1 MNAMDERNPPVVVI
15 CGATAGVGRA
25 SAQRFAASG
34 YRVGLLARGEQAL
47 AATQEELKQLGA
59 TSLAISV
66 DVADADAVFA
76 AAQRMERELGPVDV
90 WINCAM
96 VTVLSPIRQLT
107 AEEIHRVTQVTYLGT
122 VHGTLAALDLMGRRN
137 RGVIIQVGSAL
148 AYRAIPL
155 QAAYCAAKFAVR
167 GFTDSLRC
175 ELLHEHSDIKVCMV
189 QLPAINTP
197 QFDWARN
204 KLANRP
210 QPVPP
215 IHDPDVAARA
225 IFSVVKRTP
234 RELWLGVASLKAIVG
249 TCLMPG
255 LLDRLLARSAYAGQ
269 MTDEDDDSQRP
280 DNLFEPQEPLHR
292 TRGRFNGRSKDS
304 ALAFSSTQVSALLL
318 ATGGLLAVVLLLF

>member
-1 MNAMDERNPPVVVI
+1 MDMRTQPVVVI

-25 SAQRFAASG
+25 TAHRFAAAG
-34 YRVGLLARGEQAL
+34 YRVGLLARDEQAL
-47 AATQEELKQLGA
+47 AATEEELSVHGVL
-59 TSLAISV
+59 TLAASV
-66 DVADADAVFA
+66 DVADAEAVNEA
-76 AAQRMERELGPVDV
+76 ARHIEQTLGPVTV
-90 WINCAM
+90 WVNCAM
-96 VTVLSPIRQLT
+96 VTVFSPVYQLT
-107 AEEIHRVTQVTYLGT
+107 AEEIQRVTSVTYLGT
-122 VHGTLAALDLMGRRN
+122 VHGTLAALDLMLPRN

-155 QAAYCAAKFAVR
+155 QAAYCGAKFAVR

-175 ELLHEHSDIKVCMV
+175 ELLHQHSEIRVCMV

-204 KLANRP
+204 KLGKRP

-225 IFSVVKRTP
+225 IFSVVRRTP
-234 RELWLGVASLKAIVG
+234 RELWLGAASLKAIVG

-255 LLDRLLARSAYAGQ
+255 LLDRMLARGAYSGQ
-269 MTDEDDDSQRP
+269 MAAEQDDGQRP
-280 DNLFEPQEPLHR
+280 DNLFAPQVPVHR
-292 TRGRFNGRSKDS
+292 IRGRFSGRSRNA
-304 ALAFSSTQVSALLL
+304 ALALSSSQVSALLL

>member
-1 MNAMDERNPPVVVI
+1 MDERTPPVVVI
-15 CGATAGVGRA
+15 SGSSAGVGRA
-25 SAQRFAASG
+25 TAHRFAAAG
-34 YRVGLLARGEQAL
+34 YRVGLLARSEQAL
-47 AATQEELKQLGA
+47 ADTAQELEQLG
-59 TSLAISV
+59 TTCLAISV
-66 DVADADAVFA
+66 DVADADAVFE

-96 VTVLSPIRQLT
+96 VTVFSPIRQLT
-107 AEEIHRVTQVTYLGT
+107 AEEVHRVTKVTYLGT

-155 QAAYCAAKFAVR
+155 QAAYCGAKFAVR

-175 ELLHEHSDIKVCMV
+175 ELLHEHSNIKVCMV

-204 KLANRP
+204 KLGKRP

-225 IFSVVKRTP
+225 ILSVVKRTP
-234 RELWLGVASLKAIVG
+234 RELWLGAATLKAIVG

-255 LLDRLLARSAYAGQ
+255 LLDRLLARNAWSGQ
-269 MTDEDDDSQRP
+269 MTNEDDDSQCP
-280 DNLFEPQEPLHR
+280 DNLFEPQESAHR
-292 TRGRFNGRSKDS
+292 TRGRFNGRSRDS
-304 ALAFSSTQVSALLL
+304 ALALSSTQVSALLL

>member
-25 SAQRFAASG
+25 TAQRFAASG

-47 AATQEELKQLGA
+47 AATQEELTQLGA

-204 KLANRP
+204 KLAKRP

>member
-1 MNAMDERNPPVVVI
+1 
-15 CGATAGVGRA
+15 
-25 SAQRFAASG
+25 
-34 YRVGLLARGEQAL
+34 
-47 AATQEELKQLGA
+47 
-59 TSLAISV
+59 
-66 DVADADAVFA
+66 
-76 AAQRMERELGPVDV
+76 
-90 WINCAM
+90 M
-96 VTVLSPIRQLT
+96 VTVFSPIRQLS
-107 AEEIHRVTQVTYLGT
+107 AEEVRRVTEVTYLGT
-122 VHGTLAALDLMGRRN
+122 VHGTLAALDIMGRRN

-155 QAAYCAAKFAVR
+155 QAAYCGAKFAVR

-204 KLANRP
+204 KLGKRV

-234 RELWLGVASLKAIVG
+234 RELWLGAASLKAIVG

-255 LLDRLLARSAYAGQ
+255 LLDRLMARSAYSGQ
-269 MTDEDDDSQRP
+269 LTNENDDPQRP
-280 DNLFEPQEPLHR
+280 DNLFESQESLHR
-292 TRGRFNGRSKDS
+292 TRGRFSGRARDS
-304 ALAFSSTQVSALLL
+304 ALALSSTQVSALLF

>member
-1 MNAMDERNPPVVVI
+1 MDERNPPVVVI
-15 CGATAGVGRA
+15 CGSTAGVGRA
-25 SAQRFAASG
+25 TAHRFAAAG
-34 YRVGLLARGEQAL
+34 YRVGLLARGERAL
-47 AATQEELKQLGA
+47 AATEEELKQLGA
-59 TSLAISV
+59 TCVAISV
-66 DVADADAVFA
+66 DVADAEAVFD
-76 AAQRMERELGPVDV
+76 AAQRMERELGPVGV
-90 WINCAM
+90 WVNCAM
-96 VTVLSPIRQLT
+96 VTVFSPIRQLS
-107 AEEIHRVTQVTYLGT
+107 AEEVRRVTEVTYLGT

-155 QAAYCAAKFAVR
+155 QAAYCGAKFAVR

-204 KLANRP
+204 KLGKRV

-234 RELWLGVASLKAIVG
+234 RELWLGAASLKAIVG

-255 LLDRLLARSAYAGQ
+255 LLDRLMARSAYSGQ
-269 MTDEDDDSQRP
+269 LTNEDDDPQRP
-280 DNLFEPQEPLHR
+280 DNLFESQESLHR
-292 TRGRFNGRSKDS
+292 TRGRFSGRARDS
-304 ALAFSSTQVSALLL
+304 ALALSSTQVSALLF
-318 ATGGLLAVVLLLF
+318 AVGGLLAVVLLLF

>member
-1 MNAMDERNPPVVVI
+1 MDERNPPVVVI
-15 CGATAGVGRA
+15 CGSTAGVGRA
-25 SAQRFAASG
+25 TAHRFAVAG

-47 AATQEELKQLGA
+47 GATEDELKQLGA
-59 TSLAISV
+59 KCLGISV
-66 DVADADAVFA
+66 DVADAEALFD
-76 AAQRMERELGPVDV
+76 AAQRMERELGPVGV
-90 WINCAM
+90 WVNCAM
-96 VTVLSPIRQLT
+96 VTVFSPIRQLN
-107 AEEIHRVTQVTYLGT
+107 AEEVRRVTEVTYLGT
-122 VHGTLAALDLMGRRN
+122 VHGTLAALDLMGPRN

-155 QAAYCAAKFAVR
+155 QAAYCGAKFAVR

-175 ELLHEHSDIKVCMV
+175 ELLHEHSDIRVCMV

-204 KLANRP
+204 KLGKRV

-234 RELWLGVASLKAIVG
+234 RELWLGAASLKAIVG

-255 LLDRLLARSAYAGQ
+255 LLDRLLARNAYSGQ
-269 MTDEDDDSQRP
+269 MTNEDDDHQRP

-292 TRGRFNGRSKDS
+292 NRGRFSGRSRDS
-304 ALAFSSTQVSALLL
+304 ALALSSTQVSALLL

>member
-1 MNAMDERNPPVVVI
+1 MDERNPPVVVI

-25 SAQRFAASG
+25 TAQRFAASG
-34 YRVGLLARGEQAL
+34 YRAGLLARGEQAL

-204 KLANRP
+204 KLAKRP

>member
-1 MNAMDERNPPVVVI
+1 MEEQSAPVVVI
-15 CGATAGVGRA
+15 CGSTAGVGRA
-25 SAQRFAASG
+25 TAHRFAAAG

-47 AATQEELKQLGA
+47 AATAEELTQLGA
-59 TSLAISV
+59 TCLAISV
-66 DVADADAVFA
+66 DVADAQAVA
-76 AAQRMERELGPVDV
+76 DAAQRMERELGPIGV
-90 WINCAM
+90 WVNCAM
-96 VTVLSPIRQLT
+96 VTVFSPIRLLS
-107 AEEIHRVTQVTYLGT
+107 ADEIHRVTDVTYLGT
-122 VHGTLAALDLMGRRN
+122 VHGTLAALELMAPRN

-175 ELLHEHSDIKVCMV
+175 ELLHDHSDIRVCMV

-204 KLANRP
+204 KLSKRV

-234 RELWLGVASLKAIVG
+234 RELWLGAASVKAIVG
-249 TCLMPG
+249 TCLLPG
-255 LLDRLLARSAYAGQ
+255 LLDRLMARSAYAGQ
-269 MTDEDDDSQRP
+269 MTDEDDNSQRP
-280 DNLFEPQEPLHR
+280 DNLFESQESLHR
-292 TRGRFNGRSKDS
+292 TRGRFIGRSRDS
-304 ALAFSSTQVSALLL
+304 ALALSSTQVSALLL
-318 ATGGLLAVVLLLF
+318 AIGGVLAVVLLLF

>member
-1 MNAMDERNPPVVVI
+1 MEEQSPPVVVI
-15 CGATAGVGRA
+15 CGSTAGVGRA
-25 SAQRFAASG
+25 TAHRFAVAG

-47 AATQEELKQLGA
+47 AATAEELTQLGA
-59 TSLAISV
+59 TCLAISV
-66 DVADADAVFA
+66 DVADAQAVA
-76 AAQRMERELGPVDV
+76 DAAQRMERELGPIGV
-90 WINCAM
+90 WVNCAM
-96 VTVLSPIRQLT
+96 VTVFSPIRQLS
-107 AEEIHRVTQVTYLGT
+107 ADEIHRVTDVTYLGT
-122 VHGTLAALDLMGRRN
+122 VHGTLAALQLMAPRN

-175 ELLHEHSDIKVCMV
+175 ELLHDHSDIRVCMV

-204 KLANRP
+204 KLSKRV

-234 RELWLGVASLKAIVG
+234 RELWLGAASVKAIVG

-255 LLDRLLARSAYAGQ
+255 LLDRLMARSAYAGQ
-269 MTDEDDDSQRP
+269 MTDKDDNSQRP
-280 DNLFEPQEPLHR
+280 DNLFEPQESLHR
-292 TRGRFNGRSKDS
+292 TRGRFAGHSRDT
-304 ALAFSSTQVSALLL
+304 ALALSSTQVSALLL
-318 ATGGLLAVVLLLF
+318 ATGGVLAVVLLLF

>member
-1 MNAMDERNPPVVVI
+1 MDERNPPVVVI
-15 CGATAGVGRA
+15 CGSTAGVGRA
-25 SAQRFAASG
+25 TAHRFAAAG
-34 YRVGLLARGEQAL
+34 YRVGLLARGERAL
-47 AATQEELKQLGA
+47 AATEEELKQLGA
-59 TSLAISV
+59 TCVAISV
-66 DVADADAVFA
+66 DVADAEAVFD
-76 AAQRMERELGPVDV
+76 AAQRMERELGPVGV
-90 WINCAM
+90 WVNCAM
-96 VTVLSPIRQLT
+96 VTVFSPIRQLS
-107 AEEIHRVTQVTYLGT
+107 AEEVRRVTEVTYLGT

-155 QAAYCAAKFAVR
+155 QAAYCGAKFAVR

-204 KLANRP
+204 KLGKRV

-225 IFSVVKRTP
+225 VFSVVKRTP
-234 RELWLGVASLKAIVG
+234 RELWLGAASLKAIVG

-255 LLDRLLARSAYAGQ
+255 LLDRLMARSAYSGQ
-269 MTDEDDDSQRP
+269 LTNEDDDPQRP
-280 DNLFEPQEPLHR
+280 DNLFESQESLHR
-292 TRGRFNGRSKDS
+292 TRGRFSGRARDS
-304 ALAFSSTQVSALLL
+304 ALALSSTQVSALLF
-318 ATGGLLAVVLLLF
+318 AVGGLLAVVLLLF

>member
-1 MNAMDERNPPVVVI
+1 MEEQSTPVVVI
-15 CGATAGVGRA
+15 CGSTAGVGRA
-25 SAQRFAASG
+25 TAHRFAVAG

-47 AATQEELKQLGA
+47 AATAEELTQLGA
-59 TSLAISV
+59 TCLAISV
-66 DVADADAVFA
+66 DVADAQAVA
-76 AAQRMERELGPVDV
+76 DAAQRMERELGPIGV
-90 WINCAM
+90 WVNCAM
-96 VTVLSPIRQLT
+96 VTVFSPIRLLS
-107 AEEIHRVTQVTYLGT
+107 ADEIHRVTDVTYLGT
-122 VHGTLAALDLMGRRN
+122 VHGTLAALELMAPRN

-175 ELLHEHSDIKVCMV
+175 ELLHDHSDIRVCMV

-204 KLANRP
+204 KLSKRV

-234 RELWLGVASLKAIVG
+234 RELWLGAASVKAIVG
-249 TCLMPG
+249 TCLLPG
-255 LLDRLLARSAYAGQ
+255 LLDRLMARSAYAGQ
-269 MTDEDDDSQRP
+269 MTDEDDNSQRP
-280 DNLFEPQEPLHR
+280 DNLFESQESLHR
-292 TRGRFNGRSKDS
+292 TRGRFIGRSRDS
-304 ALAFSSTQVSALLL
+304 ALALSSTQVSALLL
-318 ATGGLLAVVLLLF
+318 ATGGVLAVVLLLF

>member
-204 KLANRP
+204 KLAKRP

>member
-1 MNAMDERNPPVVVI
+1 MEEQSAPVVVI
-15 CGATAGVGRA
+15 CGSTAGVGRA
-25 SAQRFAASG
+25 TAHRFAVAG

-47 AATQEELKQLGA
+47 AATAEELTQLGA
-59 TSLAISV
+59 TCLAISV
-66 DVADADAVFA
+66 DVADAQAVA
-76 AAQRMERELGPVDV
+76 DAAQRMERELGPIGV
-90 WINCAM
+90 WVNCAM
-96 VTVLSPIRQLT
+96 VTVFSPIRLLS
-107 AEEIHRVTQVTYLGT
+107 ADEIHRVTDVTYLGT
-122 VHGTLAALDLMGRRN
+122 VHGTLAALELMAPRN

-175 ELLHEHSDIKVCMV
+175 ELLHDHSDIRVCMV

-204 KLANRP
+204 KLSKRV

-234 RELWLGVASLKAIVG
+234 RELWLGAASVKAIVG
-249 TCLMPG
+249 TCLLPG
-255 LLDRLLARSAYAGQ
+255 LLDRLMARSAYAGQ
-269 MTDEDDDSQRP
+269 MTNEDDNSQRP
-280 DNLFEPQEPLHR
+280 DNLFESQESLHR
-292 TRGRFNGRSKDS
+292 TRGRFSGRSRDT
-304 ALAFSSTQVSALLL
+304 ALALSSTQVSALLL
-318 ATGGLLAVVLLLF
+318 AIGGVLAVVLLLF

>member
-1 MNAMDERNPPVVVI
+1 MEEKSPPVVVI

-25 SAQRFAASG
+25 TAHRFAVAG

-47 AATQEELKQLGA
+47 AATAEELTQLGA
-59 TSLAISV
+59 TCLAISV
-66 DVADADAVFA
+66 DVADAQAIAD
-76 AAQRMERELGPVDV
+76 AAQRMERELGPISV
-90 WINCAM
+90 WVNCAM
-96 VTVLSPIRQLT
+96 VTVFSPIRQLS
-107 AEEIHRVTQVTYLGT
+107 ADEIHRVTDVTYLGT
-122 VHGTLAALDLMGRRN
+122 VRGTLAALELMAPRN

-175 ELLHEHSDIKVCMV
+175 ELLHDHSDIRVCMV

-204 KLANRP
+204 KLSKRV

-234 RELWLGVASLKAIVG
+234 RELWLGAASVKAIVG

-255 LLDRLLARSAYAGQ
+255 LLDRLMARNAYSGQ
-269 MTDEDDDSQRP
+269 MTNEDDNSQRP
-280 DNLFEPQEPLHR
+280 DNLFEPQESLHR
-292 TRGRFNGRSKDS
+292 TRGRFSGRSRDT
-304 ALAFSSTQVSALLL
+304 ALALSSTQVSALLL
-318 ATGGLLAVVLLLF
+318 AIGGVLAVVLLLF

>member
-1 MNAMDERNPPVVVI
+1 MDERTPPVAVI
-15 CGATAGVGRA
+15 SGSSAGVGRA
-25 SAQRFAASG
+25 TAHRFAAAG
-34 YRVGLLARGEQAL
+34 YRVGLLARSERAL
-47 AATQEELKQLGA
+47 ADTAQELEQLGA
-59 TSLAISV
+59 TCLAISV
-66 DVADADAVFA
+66 DVADADAVFE
-76 AAQRMERELGPVDV
+76 AAQRMERQLGPVDV

-96 VTVLSPIRQLT
+96 VTVFSPIRQLT
-107 AEEIHRVTQVTYLGT
+107 AEEVHRVTKVTYLGT

-155 QAAYCAAKFAVR
+155 QAAYCGAKFAVR

-175 ELLHEHSDIKVCMV
+175 ELLHEHSNIKVCMV

-204 KLANRP
+204 KLGKRP

-225 IFSVVKRTP
+225 ILSVVKRTP
-234 RELWLGVASLKAIVG
+234 RELWLGSATLKAIVG

-255 LLDRLLARSAYAGQ
+255 LLDRLLARNAWSGQ
-269 MTDEDDDSQRP
+269 MTNEDDDSQRQ
-280 DNLFEPQEPLHR
+280 DNLFESQESGHR
-292 TRGRFNGRSKDS
+292 TRGRFNGRSRDA
-304 ALAFSSTQVSALLL
+304 ALALSSTQVSALLL

>member
-1 MNAMDERNPPVVVI
+1 MEEQSPPVVVI

-25 SAQRFAASG
+25 TAHRFAVAG

-47 AATQEELKQLGA
+47 AATAEELTQLGA
-59 TSLAISV
+59 TCLAISV
-66 DVADADAVFA
+66 DVADAQAVA
-76 AAQRMERELGPVDV
+76 DAAQRMERELGPIGV
-90 WINCAM
+90 WVNCAM
-96 VTVLSPIRQLT
+96 VTVFSPTRQLS
-107 AEEIHRVTQVTYLGT
+107 AEEIHRVTDVTYLGT
-122 VHGTLAALDLMGRRN
+122 VHGTLAALQLMAPRN

-175 ELLHEHSDIKVCMV
+175 ELLHDHSDIRVCMV

-204 KLANRP
+204 KLSKRV

-234 RELWLGVASLKAIVG
+234 RELWLGAASVKAIVG

-255 LLDRLLARSAYAGQ
+255 LLDRLMARSAYAGQ
-269 MTDEDDDSQRP
+269 MTDKDDNSQRP
-280 DNLFEPQEPLHR
+280 DNLFEPQESLHR
-292 TRGRFNGRSKDS
+292 TRGRFAGRSRDT
-304 ALAFSSTQVSALLL
+304 ALALSSTQVSALLL
-318 ATGGLLAVVLLLF
+318 ATGGVLAVVLLLF